1 MNSYDIYVLL
11 LCVVVYVML
20 VSLTAVMVGVITK
33 QSLKLIACGAEDET
47 IKKEY
52 AKAHTKRAHS
62 WVDTILPTIFGVL
75 FILVFAFS
83 IYVNIQEKSTFEN
96 VATLRVVNSASMS
109 YKHEKNKYLDANGLN
124 DQFDTFDIIL
134 TYKLPA
140 EEDLKL
146 YDIVVYEVDDALVV
160 HRIVGIEEPTATHPE
175 RHFLLQGDA
184 VERPDRFPVLY
195 EQMRAIYRGQRVP
208 FVGSLVSFMQ
218 SPAGWICVL
227 LIIVATVV
235 SPILD
240 DKLEKARKQR
250 YAQLLKTA
258 NTNQGQALPAPT
270 FIPTAFPIPLP
281 MPLYPV
287 YMAKPQ
293 NNEDRVEPKTGSS
306 GGKRE
311 K

>member
-1 MNSYDIYVLL
+1 M
-11 LCVVVYVML
+11 
-20 VSLTAVMVGVITK
+20 
-33 QSLKLIACGAEDET
+33 EE

-52 AKAHTKRAHS
+52 AKAQKKRANS
-62 WVDTILPTIFGVL
+62 WVDNILPAIFGVL

-109 YKHEKNKYLDANGLN
+109 YKHEKNKYLDANGLH

-208 FVGSLVSFMQ
+208 FVGSLVNFMQ

-235 SPILD
+235 APILD
-240 DKLEKARKQR
+240 EKLARARKQR
-250 YAQLLKTA
+250 YEQLLKT
-258 NTNQGQALPAPT
+258 P
-270 FIPTAFPIPLP
+270 PTAKQQATPTAMPIVYPIPFP
-281 MPLYPV
+281 MPTMYPMYAV
-287 YMAKPQ
+287 NPQ
-293 NNEDRVEPKTGSS
+293 NNGGRATTNQQKTNTRQE
-306 GGKRE
+306 GKRE